1 MSLLIDPP
9 FALGQTL
16 GVSSTADGQ
25 NWVGVLKLFPD
36 VDPTTGKIRSNRVK
50 TCIAVR
56 NSASIALAPKRLV
69 RFATGTAGTAVF
81 SSVDGYAAVT
91 NEERVGVVDEFLP
104 AGGVAVNDV
113 FWVTVSGPTE
123 VAVALSGSDVAVG
136 NRLSA
141 ITAAASTS
149 STAGRVTVSPLSAS
163 TAGANDNG
171 LGVLGRACSAG
182 ATTGTNVLAI
192 LNTRH

>member
-16 GVSSTADGQ
+16 GVSSNDDGK
-25 NWVGVLKLFPD
+25 NWVGVVKQFPD
-36 VDPTTGKIRSNRVK
+36 VDPNTGKVRSNRVK
-50 TCIAVR
+50 TCVAVR
-56 NSASIALAPKRLV
+56 NASGIALAPKRLV
-69 RFATGTAGTAVF
+69 RFAVGTAGLAVF
-81 SSVDGYAAVT
+81 SHVDGYANVA
-91 NEERVGVVDEFLP
+91 NEERVGVVDEHLP
-104 AGGVAVNDV
+104 AGGVADKDV

-149 STAGRVTVSPLSAS
+149 STAGRVTPSPLSGS

-171 LGVLGRACSAG
+171 IGVLGRACSAG

-192 LNTRH
+192 LQTRY

>member
-25 NWVGVLKLFPD
+25 NWVGAVKQFPD
-36 VDPTTGKIRSNRVK
+36 VDPTTGKVRSNRVK
-50 TCIAVR
+50 TCVAVR
-56 NSASIALAPKRLV
+56 NAASVALAPKRLV
-69 RFATGTAGTAVF
+69 RFAVGTAGLSVF
-81 SSVDGYAAVT
+81 SAVDGYAAVT

-104 AGGVAVNDV
+104 AGGAAVNDV

-123 VAVALSGSDVAVG
+123 VAVALSGTDVAVG
-136 NRLSA
+136 NRLAA

-149 STAGRVTVSPLSAS
+149 TTAGRVTPSPLSAS
-163 TAGANDNG
+163 TAGANDNS

-192 LNTRH
+192 LQTRY